1 MKKFL
6 ITLICLVCSLS
17 MYSYDWEHISLSG
30 GAEAVA
36 NYSWRGFAEGGL
48 SLQPW
53 LEFSA
58 YGVTVGTWANVGS
71 GVYSDFYHLV
81 PEIDVYLS
89 YTCPGDWVTA
99 KVTHFY
105 YFSGSKYFNFAY
117 DKAFAED
124 PQSQTEVELTVR
136 PLMFMEENN

>member
-58 YGVTVGTWANVGS
+58 YGVTVGTWANIGS

-99 KVTHFY
+99 KATHFY
-105 YFSGSKYFNFAY
+105 YFGGSKYFNFAY

-124 PQSQTEVELTVR
+124 PQSQTEVELTV
-136 PLMFMEENN
+136 